1 MSTLTRPDRDTLP
14 ERGSVGERPTG
25 TFVSSW
31 RVALRMAR
39 RDVGRYRG
47 RSLVVLLM
55 VGLPTALICAA
66 LTLGATQQISMSED
80 VQYKVGGT
88 TAMIRPPE
96 PQAVDQ
102 GASPDSQGFS
112 TRDEAATPIPG
123 YGDGGDVERSTAAIG
138 ELVDGRAIPW
148 TEHELAMRVGDRT
161 PRLFALGVTDPA
173 ALGDKVELLSG
184 RWPTSP
190 DEILVS
196 PTVADRGIPQSG
208 SVEVADG
215 RDSTR
220 TVEVVGTV
228 RAYTTWG
235 GLYDVVTTD
244 LGPTGTA
251 SPVSWFVERDEPMGW
266 QEVRRLGGYGLAVTS
281 AAVLVDPPSTS
292 ELPEQIA
299 AQQASQDGRVS
310 DIVVI
315 GGVLLVLVVTLLVG
329 PAFAVGAARQRRTLA
344 LAASNG
350 ATTSQLRRSV
360 LAQAVV
366 LGGLSS
372 VIGAGAGVAGA
383 WGLAQWVSAG
393 RGYPLGPFEV
403 PVLAVLGIAALA
415 VLSSV
420 IAALMPAQRLSR
432 LDVVGVMKGQ
442 HAPPPPSRW
451 MLVLGLVL
459 VLLGGTGVIGGALAQ
474 LSSLVIAAAAFALV
488 LGALMVVP
496 TILHLLARVG
506 GRLPLPLR
514 MATRDLARH
523 RSRSAPTV
531 AAILAGT
538 AVLTMT
544 LVATASDDEQSR
556 RAYVASALPGELVAY
571 ASPDGL
577 QAVTGR
583 AAQIAPGVTFV
594 AVRSPGSQES
604 GPDAA
609 QPVVEVLP
617 PGCTLAQAAAS
628 LTDAQGGRCSS
639 VAGTLS
645 LTDASG
651 LAVLP
656 ADEIVRRLDLDDD
669 EAARVR
675 SGAGVLLGGDRTAP
689 AVRDGQVTLT
699 GGEIRYEDD
708 GTVRVDGGR
717 TSATR
722 VPVVHLPKAADDG
735 ARGLGF
741 TLLVPDEVADAA
753 GWPLVTGTLV
763 GYADGGVSQE
773 VADRVQTE
781 VGDTGGVQV
790 ERGYQNPLFLIIV
803 ILLGIFTAVLLVV
816 TTTST
821 ALSLAEQ
828 ESDQATLAAV
838 GADRRTRRWMAGAQT
853 FALAVVGVCLGVLVG
868 AVPGVAL
875 TVPLTGM
882 TYDPTQGTEVVTSP
896 VVVVPWLPLLVV
908 LVVVPLLAG
917 AIAAAGIRR
926 APDATRRTA

>member
-88 TAMIRPPE
+88 TALVRPPE
-96 PQAVDQ
+96 ASAIDQ
-102 GASPDSQGFS
+102 GPSPDSEGFS
-112 TRDEAATPIPG
+112 ARDEAAAPIPG
-123 YGDGGDVERSTAAIG
+123 YGDGTDVESDAAAIG
-138 ELVDGRAIPW
+138 ELVGGRAISW
-148 TEHELAMRVGDRT
+148 TERELAMRVGDRT
-161 PRLFALGVTDPA
+161 PRLFALGVTDPE

-208 SVEVADG
+208 GVEVVDG

-220 TVEVVGTV
+220 TVQVVGTV

-235 GLYDVVTTD
+235 GIYDAVTTD
-244 LGPTGTA
+244 LGPASSG
-251 SPVSWFVERDEPMGW
+251 SPVSWFVDRDEPMGW

-281 AAVLVDPPSTS
+281 AAVLLDPPSTS
-292 ELPEQIA
+292 ELPETIA
-299 AQQASQDGRVS
+299 AQQSSQDGQVT

-372 VIGAGAGVAGA
+372 VLGAGLGVAGA
-383 WGLAQWVSAG
+383 WGLAQWISAS
-393 RGYPLGPFEV
+393 RGWPMGPFEV
-403 PVLAVLGIAALA
+403 PVPAVLAIAALA

-459 VLLGGTGVIGGALAQ
+459 VLLGGTGVIGGALRQ
-474 LSSLVIAAAAFALV
+474 LSAVVIAAAAFALV

-496 TILHLLARVG
+496 TILHLLARIG

-531 AAILAGT
+531 AATLAGT

-556 RAYVASALPGELVAY
+556 REYLASALPGELVAY
-571 ASPDGL
+571 ASPDAL
-577 QAVTGR
+577 QAVIAR
-583 AAQIAPGVTFV
+583 AGQIAPGVTF
-594 AVRSPGSQES
+594 ATARTPGSQDS
-604 GPDAA
+604 DPDAA
-609 QPVVEVLP
+609 QPVLELLP
-617 PGCTLAQAAAS
+617 PGCTLEQAADA
-628 LTDAQGGRCSS
+628 TADAQGGRCAS
-639 VAGTLS
+639 VSGTLS
-645 LTDASG
+645 LTNASG

-656 ADEIVRRLDLDDD
+656 ADEIVRRLDLDGD
-669 EAARVR
+669 EASQVR
-675 SGAGVLLGGDRTAP
+675 SGAAVLLGGDRTAG
-689 AVRDGQVTLT
+689 AVRDGEITVTRGDVRYGDTGTAQV
-699 GGEIRYEDD
+699 D
-708 GTVRVDGGR
+708 GR

-722 VPVVHLPKAADDG
+722 LPVVHLPESDDDA

-741 TLLVPDEVADAA
+741 TLLVPDEVADDA

-763 GYADGGVSQE
+763 GHSDDGVSQE

-790 ERGYQNPLFLIIV
+790 ERGYQNPLFLIIA

-853 FALAVVGVCLGVLVG
+853 FALAVVGVCLGVVVG
-868 AVPGVAL
+868 AVPGIAL
-875 TVPLTGM
+875 TVPLTG
-882 TYDPTQGTEVVTSP
+882 TSFDPVEGTSVVASP
-896 VVVVPWLPLLVV
+896 IVVIPWLPLLVV

>member
-1 MSTLTRPDRDTLP
+1 MSTLTRPDHDTLP

-66 LTLGATQQISMSED
+66 LTLGATQQINMAED

-190 DEILVS
+190 EEILVS

-496 TILHLLARVG
+496 TILHLLARIG

-556 RAYVASALPGELVAY
+556 REYLASALPGELVAY
-571 ASPDGL
+571 ASPDAL
-577 QAVTGR
+577 QAVIAR
-583 AAQIAPGVTFV
+583 AGQIAPGVTF
-594 AVRSPGSQES
+594 ATARTPGSQDS
-604 GPDAA
+604 DPDAA
-609 QPVVEVLP
+609 QPVLELLP
-617 PGCTLAQAAAS
+617 PGCTLEQAADA
-628 LTDAQGGRCSS
+628 TADAQGGRCAS
-639 VAGTLS
+639 VSGSLS

-656 ADEIVRRLDLDDD
+656 ADEIVRRLDLDGD
-669 EAARVR
+669 EASQVR
-675 SGAGVLLGGDRTAP
+675 SGAAVLLGGDRTAG
-689 AVRDGQVTLT
+689 AVRDGEITVTRGDVRYSDTGTAQV
-699 GGEIRYEDD
+699 D
-708 GTVRVDGGR
+708 GR
-717 TSATR
+717 TSATTL
-722 VPVVHLPKAADDG
+722 PVVHLPESDDDA

-741 TLLVPDEVADAA
+741 TLLVPDEVADDA

-763 GYADGGVSQE
+763 GHSGDGVSQE

-790 ERGYQNPLFLIIV
+790 ERGYQNPLFLIIA
-803 ILLGIFTAVLLVV
+803 ILLAIFTAVLLVV

-853 FALAVVGVCLGVLVG
+853 FALAVVGVCLGVVVG
-868 AVPGVAL
+868 AVPGIAL
-875 TVPLTGM
+875 TVPLTG
-882 TYDPTQGTEVVTSP
+882 TSFDPVEGTSVVASP
-896 VVVVPWLPLLVV
+896 IVVIPWLPLLVV